1 MTIVHQRIKDIQTEL
16 ESMDKIEITRA
27 DIELLI
33 LDYAGGSASTIL
45 NYLKLLQ
52 MKKVITTK
60 PNTRGRTF
68 VINKNKEFVQAQL
81 DKKLVE
87 EVKPND
93 TNSVN

>member
-1 MTIVHQRIKDIQTEL
+1 
-16 ESMDKIEITRA
+16 MDKIEITRA